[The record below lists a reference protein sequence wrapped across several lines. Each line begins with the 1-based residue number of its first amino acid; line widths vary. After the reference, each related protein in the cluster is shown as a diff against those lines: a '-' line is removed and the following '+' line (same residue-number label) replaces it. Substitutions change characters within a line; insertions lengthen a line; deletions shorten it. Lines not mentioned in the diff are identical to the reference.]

1 MVEAAGIEPASAWRP
16 VDASTCVGAV
26 RSRRGLS
33 QRREKPRPGRRFSHS
48 RLGLP
53 AVGSQPPDDARYPPG
68 GVADGRRCSR
78 VQLGSE
84 SVVVVGSYQLP
95 TRHLFNEECDD
106 LGTQRPPSTTR
117 RSRSPPNKK
126 RLAIPMP
133 SGNRPSPAVPPDK
146 RSAHRGASERSQ
158 PSLAMRLSTAAS
170 SRGRET
176 MASCPA
182 SSSCTRHPG
191 PALRANASCC
201 AGERV
206 WSRSSFT

>member
-16 VDASTCVGAV
+16 MDASTCVGAV

-53 AVGSQPPDDARYPPG
+53 AVGSQPPDDARTPPG
-68 GVADGRRCSR
+68 GVADGRRCTR

-117 RSRSPPNKK
+117 RSRSPPNGKS
-126 RLAIPMP
+126 LAIPVP
-133 SGNRPSPAVPPDK
+133 SGKRPSPAAPGQTG
-146 RSAHRGASERSQ
+146 RAI
-158 PSLAMRLSTAAS
+158 RLSSAAS

-191 PALRANASCC
+191 PALRAKASCC